1 MKKQVKALVLLSGGL
16 DSILAVKLL
25 LEQGII
31 VEAVNFRTNF
41 CGPSKARLAAKMLG
55 VNLREVNIRKDFLP
69 ILKHPRHGYGTG
81 LNPCIDCHALMLKK
95 AGEIMR
101 AEGFDFIATGE
112 VLGERPMS
120 QHKKALDIVAKDAD
134 IVGYLLRPLSAKLL
148 EPTIAENEGVVDR
161 ERLLN
166 ISGRS
171 RKIQMALAEQYG
183 IKEYP
188 TPAGGCALT
197 QKGFADR
204 LRELMA
210 NKSDFNSDDVDLVAI
225 GRHFWVAVSCH
236 PGLDPGS
243 SISNE
248 DMDSRFPSF
257 ACGFGRARRGNDR
270 RESGV
275 QIILGRNQEENNILE
290 NIAGQGDI
298 LVAPDN
304 FVGPLA
310 LVRGATFCHPELGS
324 GSQDKGSRNE
334 FGMTEKDIIDK
345 AKELILQFSP
355 KAKDLGK
362 EDLRF
367 KIKLI

>member
-1 MKKQVKALVLLSGGL
+1 MKKQAKALVLLSGGL

-25 LEQGII
+25 LEQGIA

-41 CGPSKARLAAKMLG
+41 CGPSQALLASKMLG
-55 VNLREVNIRKDFLP
+55 VNLREINIRNEFLP
-69 ILKHPRHGYGTG
+69 ILKKPKHGYGAG

-101 AEGFDFIATGE
+101 AAEGPEWSRGIDFIATGE

-148 EPTIAENEGVVDR
+148 EPTIAENEGLVDR
-161 ERLLN
+161 EKLLN

-210 NKSDFNSDDVDLVAI
+210 NKPDFNSDDVDLVAI
-225 GRHFWVAVSCH
+225 GRHFFIEQRNILAPPLLAQGGAGGGNSGPKITPPHSSPH
-236 PGLDPGS
+236 PKGGGS
-243 SISNE
+243 NSNSI
-248 DMDSRFPSF
+248 
-257 ACGFGRARRGNDR
+257 
-270 RESGV
+270 
-275 QIILGRNQEENNILE
+275 QIILGRNQEENDVLAG
-290 NIAGQGDI
+290 IAGPGD
-298 LVAPDN
+298 LVVLPDN

-310 LVRGATFCHPELGS
+310 LVRGDAS
-324 GSQDKGSRNE
+324 AV
-334 FGMTEKDIIDK
+334 DK

-355 KAKDLGK
+355 KAKDLRK
-362 EDLRF
+362 EDLGF
-367 KIKLI
+367 KIKAI